1 LAFQL
6 CGSNIRAKEIA
17 MLTEIDRVLLAV
29 PDAAAAQEKWSALL
43 GAVEVGRDRVAALS
57 AKRITLRAGRSD
69 IELLEPDGEG
79 LLADELKRRGR
90 AHLFAAGASSPDA
103 GKVAEHATKQGAT
116 SHTEDGRHL
125 ITLEIESAPIRF
137 VISDESERTKAG
149 DIDFLYEATVL
160 AADQAA
166 AVDRIAH
173 TFALDRSHFTTITS
187 EAFGYT
193 GVLTLFRED
202 ALHRFEVITP
212 TDMTKTMGR
221 YYAREGASFYMAFA
235 ESTAILD
242 IERIAQVSKAGM
254 TIDRPATRTESLPAD
269 QLWLHPSALGGM
281 MLGISRPT
289 MAWRWSGHPERV
301 EAL

>member
-1 LAFQL
+1 
-6 CGSNIRAKEIA
+6 
-17 MLTEIDRVLLAV
+17 MLTEIDRVLLAT
-29 PDAAAAQEKWSALL
+29 PDAMGAADRWRSLL
-43 GAVEVGRDRVAALS
+43 GAAEIRRDRVDSLS
-57 AKRITLRAGRSD
+57 ARRITLRAGRSD
-69 IELLEPDGEG
+69 IELLEPDGDG
-79 LLADELKRRGR
+79 LLSDELKRRGR

-103 GKVAEHATKQGAT
+103 GKVAEHAAKRGA
-116 SHTEDGRHL
+116 SHLPDDGRHL
-125 ITLEIESAPIRF
+125 VTIEIEGAPIRF
-137 VISDESERTKAG
+137 VISDEAERTKAG

-160 AADQAA
+160 AADQAR
-166 AVDRIAH
+166 AVDRIADV
-173 TFALDRSHFTTITS
+173 FALDKKHFTTITS

-193 GVLTLFRED
+193 GVLTLFREG

-235 ESTAILD
+235 ESAAILD
-242 IERIAQVSKAGM
+242 IERMAQVSKAGL
-254 TIDRPATRTESLPAD
+254 TIDRPATRAATLSAD
-269 QLWLHPSALGGM
+269 QLWLHPPTLGGM

>member
-1 LAFQL
+1 
-6 CGSNIRAKEIA
+6 
-17 MLTEIDRVLLAV
+17 MLTEIDRVLLAT
-29 PDAAAAQEKWSALL
+29 PDVVATADAWRSLL
-43 GAVEVGRDRVAALS
+43 GAVEIGQDRMDSLS
-57 AKRITLRAGRSD
+57 ARRITLRAGMSV

-79 LLADELKRRGR
+79 LIADELKRRGR
-90 AHLFAAGASSPDA
+90 AHLFAAGASSPDP
-103 GKVAEHATKQGAT
+103 GKVAEHATKHGAT
-116 SHTEDGRHL
+116 WNFEGGRHH
-125 ITLEIESAPIRF
+125 IAIEIEGAPIRF
-137 VISDESERTKAG
+137 VISKEAQRTKVG

-160 AADQAA
+160 AADQAR
-166 AVDRIAH
+166 AVDRIAEV
-173 TFALDRSHFTTITS
+173 FALDRSHFTTITS

-193 GVLTLFRED
+193 GVLTLFREG

-235 ESTAILD
+235 ESAAIGD
-242 IERIAQVSKAGM
+242 IERMAQVSKAGF
-254 TIDRPATRTESLPAD
+254 TVDRPETRAESLPAD
-269 QLWLHPSALGGM
+269 QLWLHPPTLGGM

>member
-1 LAFQL
+1 
-6 CGSNIRAKEIA
+6 
-17 MLTEIDRVLLAV
+17 MLTEIDRVVLAT
-29 PDAAAAQEKWSALL
+29 PDAAAAADGWRSLL
-43 GAVEVGRDRVAALS
+43 GAVEVGQDRVDTLS
-57 AKRITLRAGRSD
+57 ARRITLRAGRSD

-103 GKVAEHATKQGAT
+103 GGAAHLAERSGANMQLYG
-116 SHTEDGRHL
+116 DAYL
-125 ITLEIESAPIRF
+125 ITIEIEGAPIRF
-137 VISDESERTKAG
+137 VISNESLRYAAG

-160 AADQAA
+160 AADQGA

-193 GVLTLFRED
+193 GVLTLFREG

-221 YYAREGASFYMAFA
+221 YYARERASFYMAFA
-235 ESTAILD
+235 ESAAMLD
-242 IERIAQVSKAGM
+242 IERMAQVSKIGI
-254 TIDRPATRTESLPAD
+254 TIDRPETRAATLSAD
-269 QLWLHPSALGGM
+269 QLWLHPPALGGA